1 MLYFNTGHTQK
12 CYDSHKHITNKWA
25 ISLLSVQ
32 EHGWCGPFRCPD
44 RVLHNF
50 TQNQEVVP
58 DFFFFYHFVDIGIVN
73 AFILHKEIARSRGE
87 RPMSQKAFRENLV
100 LQLQEA
106 GHGEIIRPPQPPPAP
121 TTPAVLHMPSYFGA
135 DGTQARRHCVLCKQK
150 TPLFCSTCEVALCL
164 VPTRNCYT
172 QWHIQKEI

>member
-1 MLYFNTGHTQK
+1 MYQSVLKNYCYKPTGEYYMLYFNTGHTQK

-58 DFFFFYHFVDIGIVN
+58 DFFLSFCGHRN
-73 AFILHKEIARSRGE
+73 CKRLHSAQRNCQVQGR
-87 RPMSQKAFRENLV
+87 KAHVSEG
-100 LQLQEA
+100 LQGKPGSA
-106 GHGEIIRPPQPPPAP
+106 APGSWAWRNYPPSTA
-121 TTPAVLHMPSYFGA
+121 TTCTYN
-135 DGTQARRHCVLCKQK
+135 T
-150 TPLFCSTCEVALCL
+150 CSTTYAVILRCG
-164 VPTRNCYT
+164 
-172 QWHIQKEI
+172 WHTGTAAVCPL